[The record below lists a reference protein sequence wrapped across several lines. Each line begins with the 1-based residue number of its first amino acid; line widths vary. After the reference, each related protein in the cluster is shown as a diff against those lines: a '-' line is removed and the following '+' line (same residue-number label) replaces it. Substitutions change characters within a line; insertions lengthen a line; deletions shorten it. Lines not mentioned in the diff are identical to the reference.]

1 MGMQFKVLRHIE
13 LQLASKQRF
22 VALLLMCM
30 ALAIAAGER
39 SALSVAGPAL
49 SDDLQLNTIELGWL
63 LSAFAWSYV
72 IAHIPVGLVVEYY
85 GTRRTIGL
93 GMLLSAMISLVMAA
107 SGVPIFAQFAL
118 WIMFTA
124 RIMLGIIQAPIGSSS
139 GIVMSAWF
147 PKTERGVA
155 GSIYS
160 SMPLIAV
167 AFLNPLFGY
176 VADHHGWQAM
186 FVTVAFISLLA
197 ASVWFYEFQLPMTS
211 KRLRFR
217 EKRYLERGGALLQ
230 SQENRKNINY
240 VKSDISVF
248 TQLLK
253 IFGNRMMGGFLV
265 AQYTTTSITW
275 FFVAWFPTFL
285 VSTYGFSISEA
296 ASASAIP
303 AIAGFLGGVCVGFV
317 SDHALKRTDNL
328 TFARKLPVYLGMSL
342 VTVVFLL
349 APSISDP
356 WLVIKLM
363 AVAFF
368 GKGVATMGWT
378 ITSDIAPANKIGLA
392 GSTINAVGNI
402 SGIMTPI
409 AIGYLVAI
417 FGDFSWALYF
427 MAAHGLVALLCHT
440 FVIGELKRMEPIQ

>member
-1 MGMQFKVLRHIE
+1 MQFKVLRHIE

-49 SDDLQLNTIELGWL
+49 SNDLKLNTIELGWL

-72 IAHIPVGLVVEYY
+72 VAHIPVGLVVEHY

-93 GMLLSAMISLVMAA
+93 GMLLSAFISLVMAIA
-107 SGVPIFAQFAL
+107 GATIFAQFAL

-124 RIMLGIIQAPIGSSS
+124 RIMLGIVQAPIGSSS

-197 ASVWFYEFQLPMTS
+197 ASVWFSEFQLPVTS

-217 EKRYLERGGALLQ
+217 EKMYLERGGALLQ

-240 VKSDISVF
+240 VKSDISIF

-285 VSTYGFSISEA
+285 VNTYGFSISEA

-303 AIAGFLGGVCVGFV
+303 AIAGFLGGVCVGFI
-317 SDHALKRTDNL
+317 SDHTLKRTGDL
-328 TFARKLPVYLGMSL
+328 TFSRKLPVFFGMSL
-342 VTVVFLL
+342 VTGVFAL

-409 AIGYLVAI
+409 AIGYLVAM
-417 FGDFSWALYF
+417 FGDFSWALYL

-440 FVIGELKRMEPIQ
+440 FVIGELKRMEPIH